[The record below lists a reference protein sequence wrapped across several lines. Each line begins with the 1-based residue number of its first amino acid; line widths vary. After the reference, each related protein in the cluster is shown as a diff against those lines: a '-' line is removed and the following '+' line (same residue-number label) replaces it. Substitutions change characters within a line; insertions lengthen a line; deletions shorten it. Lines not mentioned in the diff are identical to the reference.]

1 MKKGQMCMG
10 DLPKEKLG
18 GEWVKREE
26 RAEGLKS
33 EGDPED
39 VADPALVSN
48 DAYVA

>member
-26 RAEGLKS
+26 RAEGLKN
-33 EGDPED
+33 EGDAEE
-39 VADPALVSN
+39 VADQALASN
-48 DAYVA
+48 DA